1 MLHIYQESG
10 RGVIQLPK
18 QKVVLWLGKG
28 MVAQFKI
35 LIRTIPLVGEREG
48 RLCPGEPPKIAI
60 RETFLGFLK
69 I

>member
-1 MLHIYQESG
+1 
-10 RGVIQLPK
+10 
-18 QKVVLWLGKG
+18 

-35 LIRTIPLVGEREG
+35 LIRTIPPVGEREG

-60 RETFLGFLK
+60 RETFLRETFLGFLK